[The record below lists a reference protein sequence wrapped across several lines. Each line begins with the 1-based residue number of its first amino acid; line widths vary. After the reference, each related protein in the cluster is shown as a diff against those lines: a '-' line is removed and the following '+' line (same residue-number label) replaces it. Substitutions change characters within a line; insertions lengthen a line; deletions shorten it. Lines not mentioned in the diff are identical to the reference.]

1 MEPSGPQW
9 GKVNLMK
16 DRSRRWWAV
25 VRAWIGALSGGVA
38 VRRTAL
44 ALAACA
50 GWVGTSGDASAGEIV
65 ARWTFNGV
73 SGTTNVEQGTGTAS
87 PVGPMTQTFP
97 VGTPVEKLGNDPLN
111 RAWSVGSFPTNGT
124 GSGTRGVLFQVP
136 TPAESGIT
144 ISWSQRH
151 SSSSSRWTRF
161 EYTLDGSTF
170 TSAGI
175 PNDGLLE
182 ANTGGDMWI
191 NGRSVDLSKI
201 SGVAG
206 NANFAFRIVTVFA
219 PGTETYVPTGS
230 ASNYSTSGTMR
241 FDLVTVSATPLPG
254 PGTAS
259 LLGAAAL
266 TARCRRRIHRAS
278 TK

>member
-1 MEPSGPQW
+1 
-9 GKVNLMK
+9 MK

-25 VRAWIGALSGGVA
+25 VRAWIAG
-38 VRRTAL
+38 RRGWKTAGNLAL
-44 ALAACA
+44 ALAAYA
-50 GWVGTSGDASAGEIV
+50 GVAAVPMRASAGEIV
-65 ARWTFNGV
+65 ARWTFNGAA
-73 SGTTNVEQGTGTAS
+73 GTTTVADGAGTAS
-87 PVGPMTQTFP
+87 LVGPVTQTFP
-97 VGTPVEKLGNDPLN
+97 VGSPADKLGEDPLN
-111 RAWSVGSFPTNGT
+111 RAWSVGTFPTNGT
-124 GSGTRGVLFQVP
+124 GSGTRGVMFQVA
-136 TPAESGIT
+136 TPEKSNIS

-170 TSAGI
+170 TSAGV

-191 NGRSVDLSKI
+191 NGRTVDLSKI
-201 SGVAG
+201 SGIAG
-206 NANFAFRIVTVFA
+206 NSSFAFRIVTVFA

-241 FDLVTVSATPLPG
+241 FDLVTVTATPLPG

-259 LLGAAAL
+259 LLGAAAI
-266 TARCRRRIHRAS
+266 TARGRGRARRTRA
-278 TK
+278 